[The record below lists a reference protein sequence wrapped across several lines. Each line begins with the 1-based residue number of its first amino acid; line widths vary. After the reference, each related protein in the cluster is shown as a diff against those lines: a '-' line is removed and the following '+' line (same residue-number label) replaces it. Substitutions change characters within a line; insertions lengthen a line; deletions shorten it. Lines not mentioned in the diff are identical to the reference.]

1 MKCHWGCQ
9 KKRRAPRGALSLRAV
24 LRYDNG
30 MISQRV
36 EKIAVTAAL
45 SAIVL
50 VLQITGLG
58 FIPLPIASLT
68 IMHVPVIIAAIL
80 EGPLSG
86 LFTGFLFGIFALIRA
101 STAPATPLDAV
112 FVNPLI
118 SVLPRLFIGP
128 AAYLVYSLV
137 RGRKSTATDVAPGAP
152 AGTLRAFARVRE
164 NAAIAAG
171 AIAGSLTN
179 TVLVLSALA
188 AFGSL
193 PAPDGQGVLR
203 LILGIVM
210 VNGLFE
216 AGFAAFIVL
225 AIVAAWKN
233 LPGGKSKLS
242 RIQAATAEESPP
254 DAHP

>member
-1 MKCHWGCQ
+1 MGGKLF
-9 KKRRAPRGALSLRAV
+9 KKLRGNFEQVCNHRDALFV
-24 LRYDNG
+24 NGGLRYHSG
-30 MISQRV
+30 MVTQRV

-58 FIPLPIASLT
+58 FIPFPGVSLT

-80 EGPLSG
+80 EGPLCG
-86 LFTGFLFGIFALIRA
+86 LFTGFLFGIFTIIRA
-101 STAPATPLDAV
+101 ATAPATPLDAV

-128 AAYLVYSLV
+128 AAWLVYTLI
-137 RGRKSTATDVAPGAP
+137 RGKKSAP
-152 AGTLRAFARVRE
+152 AEESGSRPVDISAFARVRE

-171 AIAGSLTN
+171 TIAGSLTN
-179 TVLVLSALA
+179 TTLVLSALA
-188 AFGSL
+188 VFGSL
-193 PAPDGQGVLR
+193 PAPDGQGVLHI
-203 LILGIVM
+203 ILGIVM
-210 VNGLFE
+210 ANGLFE

-242 RIQAATAEESPP
+242 KIKSADGE
-254 DAHP
+254 

>member
-1 MKCHWGCQ
+1 
-9 KKRRAPRGALSLRAV
+9 
-24 LRYDNG
+24 
-30 MISQRV
+30 MITQRI

-45 SAIVL
+45 SAIIL

-58 FIPLPIASLT
+58 FIPFPVASLT

-80 EGPLSG
+80 EGPLCG
-86 LFTGFLFGIFALIRA
+86 LFTGFLFGIFTIIRA
-101 STAPATPLDAV
+101 ATAPATPLDAV

-128 AAYLVYSLV
+128 AAWLVYSLIH
-137 RGRKSTATDVAPGAP
+137 GKKSAAADETGARPAATSAV
-152 AGTLRAFARVRE
+152 ARVRE
-164 NAAIAAG
+164 SAAIAAG
-171 AIAGSLTN
+171 GIAGSLTN

-188 AFGSL
+188 VFGSL

-203 LILGIVM
+203 VILGIVM

-216 AGFAAFIVL
+216 AVFAAFVVL

-233 LPGGKSKLS
+233 LPGGRSKLS
-242 RIQAATAEESPP
+242 KIKTG
-254 DAHP
+254 DGT